1 MRRLVY
7 FQGGGPT
14 AVINCSFLGVL
25 NKAREEKAQLFVSRY
40 GLQGLI
46 DGELLPIDL
55 DKDYSFL
62 QKRPG
67 AYFGSARISLR
78 KNPEYLE
85 PILQTL
91 EKYGI
96 DAILP
101 NGGNDT
107 MDSALRL
114 RKALDGKDVHV
125 LAIPKTV
132 DNDLV
137 GTKRTPGFLSA
148 AKYVALATS
157 AILQDDTSY
166 QKGRINV
173 IETMGRDNGSL
184 AASSLLSPFLKP
196 DLILVPEVPFS
207 FEEMKGKA
215 LEIYARKGRCNIVLA
230 EGIKDQ
236 EGNLYQAVK
245 EKDSFG
251 NPQLGGI
258 ASLFAQ
264 RFQKEGFKTRAIELS
279 IPQRAAFFLQSKTD
293 VLEAT
298 LCGEKAVLESRDK
311 SGFMVGI
318 NSSDE
323 DLQYHLE
330 PLENVAGHL
339 RSLDER
345 YLDRKNLTID
355 DSFISDFEE
364 LVLSE

>member
-14 AVINCSFLGVL
+14 AVINSSFLGVL
-25 NKAREEKAQLFVSRY
+25 NKAREEKAQLFVSRH
-40 GLQGLI
+40 GLKGLI

-67 AYFGSARISLR
+67 AYFGSARISLK
-78 KNPEYLE
+78 KNPEYLS
-85 PILQTL
+85 PILKTL
-91 EKYGI
+91 ERYQI
-96 DAILP
+96 DALLP

-114 RKALDGKDVHV
+114 KNALFETNIHV

-137 GTKRTPGFLSA
+137 GTARTPGFLSA
-148 AKYVALATS
+148 AKYIALSTS
-157 AILQDDTSY
+157 AILQDDLSY
-166 QKGRINV
+166 EKGRINI

-207 FEEMKGKA
+207 FEEIKGKA
-215 LEIYARKGRCNIVLA
+215 QEIYARKARCNIVLA
-230 EGIKDQ
+230 EGIKDE

-258 ASLFAQ
+258 ASLFAR
-264 RFQKEGFKTRAIELS
+264 RFQEEGFKTRAIELS
-279 IPQRAAFFLQSKTD
+279 IPQRAAFFLQSKVD
-293 VLEAT
+293 AHEAM
-298 LCGEKAVLESRDK
+298 LCGEKAVLESKDK
-311 SGFMVGI
+311 SGFMIGI
-318 NSSDE
+318 DSSDE
-323 DLQYHLE
+323 DLHYHLE

-339 RSLDER
+339 RSLDGK
-345 YLDRKNLTID
+345 YLDRKSLTIK
-355 DSFISDFEE
+355 DSFLSDFED
-364 LVLSE
+364 LVLS